1 MTAVEK
7 IIEEINN
14 ELQTLEGF
22 DGKEITGSRIA
33 LEFVKKVAIEAKE
46 MEKEQRGYT
55 ESDMRSYASY
65 ILNNPVIEPSQW
77 YKIYRTK
84 SE

>member
-1 MTAVEK
+1 MTAVEWLQSGLEL
-7 IIEEINN
+7 IMSHEE
-14 ELQTLEGF
+14 QMQ
-22 DGKEITGSRIA
+22 
-33 LEFVKKVAIEAKE
+33 AIGLFEQAKE
-46 MEKEQRGYT
+46 MEKEQIGYT

>member
-1 MTAVEK
+1 MKEMEKSAVEWLYNHLFPKQLDGFSDEEWNK
-7 IIEEINN
+7 ID
-14 ELQTLEGF
+14 LAFKQ
-22 DGKEITGSRIA
+22 
-33 LEFVKKVAIEAKE
+33 AKE

-84 SE
+84 SK